1 MNPRCAGV
9 LVREVTHGGRIA
21 SVVDFHPAPPN
32 ELDEGS
38 DEVQAGTN
46 EVDDIRRGR
55 RQSAGEWEYGAYTKQ
70 NRTEN
75 EGNGDPPARVTGCPE
90 NSWLDELM
98 QQESSPHS
106 GGSAE

>member
-1 MNPRCAGV
+1 M
-9 LVREVTHGGRIA
+9 
-21 SVVDFHPAPPN
+21 VDFHPAPLD

-38 DEVQAGTN
+38 DEVEAGSN
-46 EVDDIRRGR
+46 EVDGTRRGCR
-55 RQSAGEWEYGAYTKQ
+55 HFAGEWEYGAYTKQ
-70 NRTEN
+70 HRAEN
-75 EGNGDPPARVTGCPE
+75 EGDGDPPTRVTGCPE